1 MKKTFSRLVAV
12 LATTGALGAG
22 AIATA
27 APAQAAP
34 PNDLALRSYTKCVIN
49 HDTPKTDHVLW
60 VTNVGRSTVHNVRV
74 GSLGGPE
81 TGIPKMR
88 AGQEFQRGA
97 WHYYSATG
105 VRNAGRLA
113 PRESVKT
120 WTLAPTCNR
129 SWPAVIYSI
138 GDGNWNIQARG

>member
-1 MKKTFSRLVAV
+1 MKNKLLRIAAV
-12 LATTGALGAG
+12 LATTGALGVGSA
-22 AIATA
+22 ALA

-34 PNDLALRSYTKCVIN
+34 PNDLALRTYTKCVIN

-74 GSLGGPE
+74 GSVGGPE

-105 VRNAGRLA
+105 VRNAGHLA

-120 WTLAPTCNR
+120 WTLAPRCNL
-129 SWPAVIYSI
+129 SWPAVIYTV
-138 GDGNWNIQARG
+138 GNGNFNVQARG